1 MSTFK
6 KGFIKHGLDHGY
18 IKPKKRKTCQDL
30 VIEKYKRRL
39 VDLEAAFHYFSIEKD
54 SARAAHDRHE
64 DLKHYEDYYDYANQ
78 LGLSFDFV
86 DADAYEGQS
95 CGYWRW
101 QLSTGGPGDEFRIF
115 TDVKKNIDR
124 IEYVYLDWFDGAT
137 HKIENIPAPL
147 AEAASWFLEF
157 SSYDQEGLEI

>member
-18 IKPKKRKTCQDL
+18 IKPKKRETCKDL
-30 VIEKYKRRL
+30 VYKKYVSRL
-39 VDLEAAFHYFSIEKD
+39 VDLHAASDYFSIEKD
-54 SARAAHDRHE
+54 SARAAHDSHE
-64 DLKHYEDYYDYANQ
+64 DLKHFEDYYDYVNQ
-78 LGLSFDFV
+78 TGLSFDFV
-86 DADAYEGQS
+86 AADASEGRS
-95 CGYWRW
+95 WGYWRW

-115 TDVKKNIDR
+115 TDIQKNIDR

-147 AEAASWFLEF
+147 AEAVSWFLEC
-157 SSYDQEGLEI
+157 SNYDQEGREI

>member
-86 DADAYEGQS
+86 DADASEGQS